1 MTNGTVD
8 ADTAAEMAKIFL
20 EIIVAPAYTPE
31 ALEILCKKK
40 NLRVLEL
47 PGIREELPEGLL
59 DMKKVMG
66 GLLVQEFNQGGI
78 GELTVPTKRQPT
90 EKEMEDLL
98 ICLEAGKAY
107 KIQCHYHCQRSGKL
121 RHWPGP
127 GQSDLGGRAVHRA
140 CRGAGQGRGTG
151 FGCVFPV

>member
-1 MTNGTVD
+1 MTNRTVD

-47 PGIREELPEGLL
+47 PGIREELPEGML

-78 GELTVPTKRQPT
+78 GELTVPTKRKPT

-98 ICLEAGKAY
+98 FAWKLVKAY

-121 RHWPGP
+121 RHWSGP
-127 GQSDLGGRAVHRA
+127 SQSDLGGRAVHRA
-140 CRGAGQGRGTG
+140 CRERVKGAVLASDA
-151 FGCVFPV
+151 FFPV